1 MKSEIRQRGLQDEI
15 INMRLLGKTYQE
27 IADQFGLSVSQ
38 VGRFLKRQTR
48 FSIFPQVSQLKKE
61 ISREFADSELK
72 KQLSEYETLFNN
84 ALTNNNE
91 KMAYRWAALRLECLK
106 LIYKVYSGA
115 EGPST
120 IKVIFEQVKADEK
133 NINNASSTS

>member
-1 MKSEIRQRGLQDEI
+1 MKSEIKQRGLQDEI

-106 LIYKVYSGA
+106 LIYKVYSDA